1 MNNDEKKLI
10 HECIQ
15 SHHRM
20 IKYHR
25 KAIIDLSR
33 KMLVVPDICNECINY
48 DIISKKNEH
57 DKEQ

>member
-1 MNNDEKKLI
+1 MDKHQRQMI
-10 HECIQ
+10 TACIE

-25 KAIIDLSR
+25 RAIIDLSR
-33 KMLVVPDICNECINY
+33 KMLVVPDICNECIDY

>member
-1 MNNDEKKLI
+1 MRNDEKSLI
-10 HECIQ
+10 HACID
-15 SHHRM
+15 SHRRM

-25 KAIIDLSR
+25 RAIIDLSR